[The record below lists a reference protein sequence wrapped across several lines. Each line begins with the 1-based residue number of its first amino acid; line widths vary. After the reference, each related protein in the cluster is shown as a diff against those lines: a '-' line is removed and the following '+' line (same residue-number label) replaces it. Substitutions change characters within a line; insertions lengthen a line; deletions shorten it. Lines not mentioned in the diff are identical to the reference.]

1 MKNEQI
7 LGIIRHTLSAI
18 GGFAMYK
25 GYLTEEE
32 TASLT
37 GIILTIIP
45 ILWSI
50 WEKR

>member
-1 MKNEQI
+1 MKNEHI

-32 TASLT
+32 AASLT